1 MDDIITSIIS
11 YINDIIY
18 IFAID
23 FRISI
28 KDMTKDLIK
37 LLISEYQAYAS
48 QVDLIT
54 RDVEFVD
61 GLNYVLVGLRHAGKS
76 YLMFQRIAQLIE
88 QGHKKEEILYFNF
101 EDDRIDS
108 LEVEDLD
115 LIKTCYEEMYDSCPI
130 FFLDEIQLVDRWEKF
145 ARRLADQK
153 YQVYITGSN
162 AKMLSSEIAT
172 TLGGRYMIHEVFPYS
187 LQEYLKAN
195 SIDIHAKNAIFTS
208 GKQIVKLANSYF
220 QYGGLPETV
229 GMKEPRPWMSNLF
242 SKIFFGDLVARYKIR
257 NDFALR
263 VMIRKM
269 AESVKQPL
277 SYNRIASI
285 VSSTGKKLST
295 DAAIDYVEYMAETW
309 LILPYE
315 NLYGKLQDKEANR
328 KYYFT
333 DNGLLHLFL
342 VDANTSLLENIVAV
356 TLRRK
361 YGDGSYFWNSKNTEI
376 DFVVPEEKLAVQVA
390 YSMADADTFKRE
402 TDGLIKLL
410 SIQPISKMMVV
421 TMDEE
426 SIVEKDGFHI
436 EIVPLWKWLLRF

>member
-1 MDDIITSIIS
+1 
-11 YINDIIY
+11 
-18 IFAID
+18 
-23 FRISI
+23 
-28 KDMTKDLIK
+28 MTKDLIK
-37 LLISEYQAYAS
+37 SLISEYQVYVS
-48 QVDLIT
+48 QVELIP
-54 RDVEFVD
+54 RNVELVD
-61 GLNYVLVGLRHAGKS
+61 GLNYVFVGLRHAGKS

-108 LEVEDLD
+108 LDVKDLD
-115 LIKTCYEEMYDSCPI
+115 LIKTCYEEMYDSRPI
-130 FFLDEIQLVDRWEKF
+130 FFLDEIQLIDRWEKF

-172 TLGGRYMIHEVFPYS
+172 TLGGRYMIHEVYPYS
-187 LQEYLKAN
+187 LQEYLNAN
-195 SIDIHAKNAIFTS
+195 GIDIHEKNALFTS
-208 GKQIVKLANSYF
+208 GKKIVKLANTYF
-220 QYGGLPETV
+220 QHGGLPETV
-229 GMKEPRPWMSNLF
+229 GMKEPRSWMSNLF
-242 SKIFFGDLVARYKIR
+242 SKIFFGDLVARYRIR
-257 NDFALR
+257 NDYALR

-295 DAAIDYVEYMAETW
+295 DAAIDYVEYMTETW

-315 NLYGKLQDKEANR
+315 NLYGKLQDKESNR

-342 VDANTSLLENIVAV
+342 VDANTSLLENIVAI

-361 YGDGSYFWNSKNTEI
+361 YGDGSYFWNSKNAEV
-376 DFVVPEEKLAVQVA
+376 DFVVPEEKLAVQVS

-402 TDGLIKLL
+402 TDAMIKLDSVL
-410 SIQPISKMMVV
+410 SISKMIVV
-421 TMDEE
+421 TMEEE
-426 SIVEKDGFHI
+426 SFVEKDGYHI
-436 EIVPLWKWLLRF
+436 KLVPLWKWLLRF

>member
-1 MDDIITSIIS
+1 
-11 YINDIIY
+11 
-18 IFAID
+18 
-23 FRISI
+23 
-28 KDMTKDLIK
+28 MTKDLIK
-37 LLISEYQAYAS
+37 SLISEYQVYVS
-48 QVDLIT
+48 QVELIP
-54 RDVEFVD
+54 RNVELVD
-61 GLNYVLVGLRHAGKS
+61 GLNYVFVGLRHAGKS

-108 LEVEDLD
+108 LDVKDLD
-115 LIKTCYEEMYDSCPI
+115 LIKTCYEEMYDSRPI

-172 TLGGRYMIHEVFPYS
+172 TLGGRYMIHEVYPYS
-187 LQEYLKAN
+187 FQEYLNAN
-195 SIDIHAKNAIFTS
+195 GIDIHEKNALFTF
-208 GKQIVKLANSYF
+208 GKQIVKLANTYF
-220 QYGGLPETV
+220 QHGGLPETV
-229 GMKEPRPWMSNLF
+229 GMKEPRSWMSNLF
-242 SKIFFGDLVARYKIR
+242 SKIFFGDLVARYRIR
-257 NDFALR
+257 NDYALR

-295 DAAIDYVEYMAETW
+295 DAAIDYVEYMTETW

-315 NLYGKLQDKEANR
+315 NLYGKLQDKESNR

-342 VDANTSLLENIVAV
+342 VDANTSLLENIVAI

-361 YGDGSYFWNSKNTEI
+361 YGDGSYFWNSKNTEV
-376 DFVVPEEKLAVQVA
+376 DFVVPEEKLAVQVS

-402 TDGLIKLL
+402 TDAMIKLDSVL
-410 SIQPISKMMVV
+410 SISKMIVV
-421 TMDEE
+421 TMEEE
-426 SIVEKDGFHI
+426 SFVEKDGYHI
-436 EIVPLWKWLLRF
+436 EFVPLWKWLLRF

>member
-1 MDDIITSIIS
+1 
-11 YINDIIY
+11 
-18 IFAID
+18 
-23 FRISI
+23 
-28 KDMTKDLIK
+28 MTKDLIK
-37 LLISEYQAYAS
+37 LLISEYQAYVS
-48 QVDLIT
+48 QVDLIP
-54 RDVEFVD
+54 REVKLVD
-61 GLNYVLVGLRHAGKS
+61 GLNYVFVGLRHAGKS

-108 LEVEDLD
+108 LEVKDLD
-115 LIKTCYEEMYDSCPI
+115 LIKTCYEEMYDSRPI

-172 TLGGRYMIHEVFPYS
+172 TLGGRYMIQEVYPYS
-187 LQEYLKAN
+187 LQEYLKA
-195 SIDIHAKNAIFTS
+195 SGIDLHEKNVIFTS
-208 GKQIVKLANSYF
+208 GKQIVKLTNSYF
-220 QYGGLPETV
+220 LHGGLPETV
-229 GMKEPRPWMSNLF
+229 GMKEPRSWMSNLF

-257 NDFALR
+257 NDYALR

-269 AESVKQPL
+269 AENVKQPL

-285 VSSTGKKLST
+285 VSSTGKKIST
-295 DAAIDYVEYMAETW
+295 DAVIDYVGHMTDTW

-315 NLYGKLQDKEANR
+315 NLYGKLQDKESNR

-342 VDANTSLLENIVAV
+342 VDANTALLENIVAV

-361 YGDGSYFWNSKNTEI
+361 YGQGSYFWNSKNAEV
-376 DFVVPEEKLAVQVA
+376 DFIVPEEELAVQVS
-390 YSMADADTFKRE
+390 YSMTDDDTFRRE
-402 TDGLIKLL
+402 TDALIKLH
-410 SIQPISKMMVV
+410 SVQPISKMTVV
-421 TMDEE
+421 TMEE
-426 SIVEKDGFHI
+426 ERIVEKEGFRI
-436 EIVPLWKWLLRF
+436 ELVPLWKWLLRL

>member
-1 MDDIITSIIS
+1 
-11 YINDIIY
+11 
-18 IFAID
+18 
-23 FRISI
+23 
-28 KDMTKDLIK
+28 MTKDLIK
-37 LLISEYQAYAS
+37 LLISEYQAYVS
-48 QVDLIT
+48 QVELIP
-54 RDVEFVD
+54 RNVELVD
-61 GLNYVLVGLRHAGKS
+61 GLNYVFVGLRHAGKS
-76 YLMFQRIAQLIE
+76 YLMFQRIAQLIK

-108 LEVEDLD
+108 LDVKDLD
-115 LIKTCYEEMYDSCPI
+115 LIKTCYEEMYDSRPI

-172 TLGGRYMIHEVFPYS
+172 TLGGRYMIHEVYPYS
-187 LQEYLKAN
+187 FQEYLNAN
-195 SIDIHAKNAIFTS
+195 GIDIDEKNAIFTF
-208 GKQIVKLANSYF
+208 GKQIVKLANTYF
-220 QYGGLPETV
+220 QHGGLPETV
-229 GMKEPRPWMSNLF
+229 GMKEPRSWMSNLF
-242 SKIFFGDLVARYKIR
+242 SKIFFGDLVARYRIR
-257 NDFALR
+257 NDYALR

-295 DAAIDYVEYMAETW
+295 DAAIDYVEYMTETW
-309 LILPYE
+309 FILPYE
-315 NLYGKLQDKEANR
+315 NLYGKLQDKESNR

-342 VDANTSLLENIVAV
+342 IDANTSLLENIVAV

-361 YGDGSYFWNSKNTEI
+361 YGDGSYFWNSKNAEV
-376 DFVVPEEKLAVQVA
+376 DFVVPEEGLAVQVS

-402 TDGLIKLL
+402 TDGLLKLH
-410 SIQPISKMMVV
+410 SVQPINKMIVV
-421 TMDEE
+421 TMEEE
-426 SIVEKDGFHI
+426 SIVEKDGCHI
-436 EIVPLWKWLLRF
+436 ELVPLWKWLLRF

>member
-1 MDDIITSIIS
+1 
-11 YINDIIY
+11 
-18 IFAID
+18 
-23 FRISI
+23 
-28 KDMTKDLIK
+28 MTKDLIK
-37 LLISEYQAYAS
+37 LLISEYQAYVS
-48 QVDLIT
+48 QVELIP
-54 RDVEFVD
+54 RNVELVD
-61 GLNYVLVGLRHAGKS
+61 GLNYVFVGLRHAGKS

-108 LEVEDLD
+108 LDVKDLD
-115 LIKTCYEEMYDSCPI
+115 LIKTCYEEMYDSRPI

-172 TLGGRYMIHEVFPYS
+172 TLGGRYMIHEVYPYS
-187 LQEYLKAN
+187 FQEYLNAN
-195 SIDIHAKNAIFTS
+195 GIDIHEKNALFTF
-208 GKQIVKLANSYF
+208 GKQIVKLANTYF
-220 QYGGLPETV
+220 QHGGLPETV
-229 GMKEPRPWMSNLF
+229 GMKEPRSWMSNLF
-242 SKIFFGDLVARYKIR
+242 GKIFFGDLVARYRIR
-257 NDFALR
+257 NDYALR

-295 DAAIDYVEYMAETW
+295 DAAIDYVEYMTESW

-315 NLYGKLQDKEANR
+315 NLYGKLQDKESNR
-328 KYYFT
+328 KYYFI

-342 VDANTSLLENIVAV
+342 IDANTSLLENIVAV

-361 YGDGSYFWNSKNTEI
+361 YGAGSYFWNSKNAEV
-376 DFVVPEEKLAVQVA
+376 DFVVPEEGLAIQVS

-402 TDGLIKLL
+402 TDALIKLGSVR
-410 SIQPISKMMVV
+410 SITKIVVV
-421 TMDEE
+421 TMEEE
-426 SIVEKDGFHI
+426 SCVEKDGYHI
-436 EIVPLWKWLLRF
+436 ELVPLWKWLLSF

>member
-1 MDDIITSIIS
+1 
-11 YINDIIY
+11 
-18 IFAID
+18 
-23 FRISI
+23 
-28 KDMTKDLIK
+28 MTKDLIK
-37 LLISEYQAYAS
+37 LLISEYQAYVS
-48 QVDLIT
+48 QVDLIP
-54 RDVEFVD
+54 REVKLVD
-61 GLNYVLVGLRHAGKS
+61 GLNYVFVGLRHAGKS

-108 LEVEDLD
+108 LEVKDLD
-115 LIKTCYEEMYDSCPI
+115 LIKTCYEEMYDSRPI

-172 TLGGRYMIHEVFPYS
+172 TLGGRYMIQEVYPYS
-187 LQEYLKAN
+187 LQEYLKA
-195 SIDIHAKNAIFTS
+195 SGIDLHEKNVIFTS
-208 GKQIVKLANSYF
+208 GKQIVKLTNSYF
-220 QYGGLPETV
+220 LHGGLPETV
-229 GMKEPRPWMSNLF
+229 GMKEPRSWMSNLF

-257 NDFALR
+257 NDYALR

-269 AESVKQPL
+269 AENVKQPL

-285 VSSTGKKLST
+285 VSSTGKKIST
-295 DAAIDYVEYMAETW
+295 DAVIDYVGHMTDTW

-315 NLYGKLQDKEANR
+315 NLYGKLQDKETNR

-342 VDANTSLLENIVAV
+342 VDANTALLENIVAV

-361 YGDGSYFWNSKNTEI
+361 YGQGSYFWNSKNAEV
-376 DFVVPEEKLAVQVA
+376 DFIVPEEELAVQVS
-390 YSMADADTFKRE
+390 YSMTDDDTFRRE
-402 TDGLIKLL
+402 TDALIKLH
-410 SIQPISKMMVV
+410 SVQPISKMTVV
-421 TMDEE
+421 TMEE
-426 SIVEKDGFHI
+426 ERIVEKEGFRI
-436 EIVPLWKWLLRF
+436 ELVPLWKWLLRL

>member
-1 MDDIITSIIS
+1 M
-11 YINDIIY
+11 
-18 IFAID
+18 
-23 FRISI
+23 
-28 KDMTKDLIK
+28 
-37 LLISEYQAYAS
+37 LISEYQAYVS
-48 QVDLIT
+48 QVELIP
-54 RDVEFVD
+54 RNVELVD
-61 GLNYVLVGLRHAGKS
+61 GLNYVFVGLRHAGKS

-108 LEVEDLD
+108 LDVKDLD
-115 LIKTCYEEMYDSCPI
+115 LIKTCYEEMYDSRPI

-172 TLGGRYMIHEVFPYS
+172 TLGGRYMIHEVYPYS
-187 LQEYLKAN
+187 LQEYLNAN
-195 SIDIHAKNAIFTS
+195 GIDIHEKNALFTF
-208 GKQIVKLANSYF
+208 GKQIVKLANTYF
-220 QYGGLPETV
+220 QHGGLPETV
-229 GMKEPRPWMSNLF
+229 GMKEPRSWMSNLF
-242 SKIFFGDLVARYKIR
+242 SKIFFGDLVARYRIR
-257 NDFALR
+257 NDYALR

-269 AESVKQPL
+269 AESIKQPL

-295 DAAIDYVEYMAETW
+295 DAAIDYVEYMTETW

-315 NLYGKLQDKEANR
+315 NLYGKLQDKESNR

-342 VDANTSLLENIVAV
+342 IDANTSLLENIVAV

-361 YGDGSYFWNSKNTEI
+361 YGDGSYFWNSKNAEV
-376 DFVVPEEKLAVQVA
+376 DFVVPEEGLAVQVS

-402 TDGLIKLL
+402 TDALIKLDSVQ
-410 SIQPISKMMVV
+410 SITKMVVV
-421 TMDEE
+421 TMEE
-426 SIVEKDGFHI
+426 DSCVEKDGYHI
-436 EIVPLWKWLLRF
+436 ELVPLWKWLLMF

>member
-1 MDDIITSIIS
+1 
-11 YINDIIY
+11 
-18 IFAID
+18 
-23 FRISI
+23 
-28 KDMTKDLIK
+28 MTKDLIK
-37 LLISEYQAYAS
+37 VLISEYQDFVS
-48 QVDLIT
+48 QVELIP
-54 RDVEFVD
+54 RDVELMD
-61 GLNYVLVGLRHAGKS
+61 GLNYVFVGLRHAGKS
-76 YLMFQRIAQLIE
+76 YLMFQRIAQLIA

-108 LEVEDLD
+108 LDVSDLD
-115 LIKTCYEEMYDSCPI
+115 LIKTCYEEMYDNRPI
-130 FFLDEIQLVDRWEKF
+130 FFLDEIQLVDMWEKF

-172 TLGGRYMIHEVFPYS
+172 TLGGRYMIHEVYPYS
-187 LQEYLKAN
+187 LKEYLKVN
-195 SIDIHAKNAIFTS
+195 GIDINEKNSTYKY
-208 GKQIVKLANSYF
+208 GKQIVKLTNLYF
-220 QYGGLPETV
+220 QHGGLPETV
-229 GMKEPRPWMSNLF
+229 GMKEPRSWMSNLF
-242 SKIFFGDLVARYKIR
+242 SKIFFGDLVARYRIR

-277 SYNRIASI
+277 SYSRIASI

-295 DAAIDYVEYMAETW
+295 DAAIDYVGYMAESW

-315 NLYGKLQDKEANR
+315 NLYGKLQDKESNR

-342 VDANTSLLENIVAV
+342 IDANTSLLENIVAV

-361 YGDGSYFWNSKNTEI
+361 YGDGSYFWNSKNAEV
-376 DFVVPEEKLAVQVA
+376 DFVVPEEGLAVQVS

-402 TDGLIKLL
+402 TDGLIKL
-410 SIQPISKMMVV
+410 SSVQPVKRMIVV

-426 SIVEKDGFHI
+426 RIAEKEGFQI
-436 EIVPLWKWLLRF
+436 ELIPLWKWLLEF

>member
-1 MDDIITSIIS
+1 
-11 YINDIIY
+11 
-18 IFAID
+18 
-23 FRISI
+23 
-28 KDMTKDLIK
+28 MTKDLVK
-37 LLISEYQAYAS
+37 LLISEYQAYVS
-48 QVDLIT
+48 HVELFP
-54 RDVEFVD
+54 RDVEFED
-61 GLNYVLVGLRHAGKS
+61 GLNYVFVGLRHAGKS

-108 LEVEDLD
+108 LEVKDLD
-115 LIKTCYEEMYDSCPI
+115 LIKTCYEEMYDSKPI
-130 FFLDEIQLVDRWEKF
+130 FFLDEIQLVERWEKF

-172 TLGGRYMIHEVFPYS
+172 TLGGRYMINEVYPYS
-187 LQEYLKAN
+187 FREYLRAN
-195 SIDIHAKNAIFTS
+195 GIDVSEKNAEFS
-208 GKQIVKLANSYF
+208 AGKQIVKLANSYF
-220 QYGGLPETV
+220 QHGGLPETV

-257 NDFALR
+257 NDYALR

-295 DAAIDYVEYMAETW
+295 DAAIDYVGYMTETW

-315 NLYGKLQDKEANR
+315 NLYGKLQDKESNR

-342 VDANTSLLENIVAV
+342 VDAGTSLLENIVAI

-361 YGDGSYFWNSKNTEI
+361 YGDGCYFWNSLNADV
-376 DFVVPEEKLAVQVA
+376 DFVVPEEKMAVQVS
-390 YSMADADTFKRE
+390 YSMADMDTFKRE
-402 TDGLIKLL
+402 TDGLIKLH
-410 SIQPISKMMVV
+410 SVQQVDKMTVV

-436 EIVPLWKWLLRF
+436 ELVPLWKWLLKF

>member
-1 MDDIITSIIS
+1 
-11 YINDIIY
+11 
-18 IFAID
+18 
-23 FRISI
+23 
-28 KDMTKDLIK
+28 MTKDLIK
-37 LLISEYQAYAS
+37 LLISEYQSYVS
-48 QVDLIT
+48 GVELIP

-61 GLNYVLVGLRHAGKS
+61 GLNYVFVGLRHAGKS

-108 LEVEDLD
+108 LEVKDLD
-115 LIKTCYEEMYDSCPI
+115 LIKTCYEEMYDSRPI

-172 TLGGRYMIHEVFPYS
+172 TLGGRYMIYEVYPYS
-187 LQEYLKAN
+187 LKEYLKA
-195 SIDIHAKNAIFTS
+195 SGIDILEKNAMFVF
-208 GKQIVKLANSYF
+208 GKQIVKLTNTYF
-220 QYGGLPETV
+220 QHGGLPETV
-229 GMKEPRPWMSNLF
+229 GMKETRSWMSNLF
-242 SKIFFGDLVARYKIR
+242 SKIFFGDLVARYRIR
-257 NDFALR
+257 NDYALR

-269 AESVKQPL
+269 AESVKHPL

-295 DAAIDYVEYMAETW
+295 DAAIDYIGYMTDTW

-315 NLYGKLQDKEANR
+315 NLYGKLQDKETNR

-361 YGDGSYFWNSKNTEI
+361 YGDGSYFWNSKNAEV
-376 DFVVPEEKLAVQVA
+376 DFVVPEEKLAVQVS
-390 YSMADADTFKRE
+390 YSMTDANTSKRE
-402 TDGLIKLL
+402 IDGLIKLH
-410 SIQPISKMMVV
+410 SIQPINTMIVV
-421 TMDEE
+421 TMEE
-426 SIVEKDGFHI
+426 ENIVEKDGFHI
-436 EIVPLWKWLLRF
+436 ELVPLWKWLLKF

>member
-1 MDDIITSIIS
+1 
-11 YINDIIY
+11 
-18 IFAID
+18 
-23 FRISI
+23 
-28 KDMTKDLIK
+28 MTKDLIK
-37 LLISEYQAYAS
+37 LLISEYQSYVS
-48 QVDLIT
+48 GVELIP

-61 GLNYVLVGLRHAGKS
+61 GLNYVFVGLRHAGKS

-108 LEVEDLD
+108 LEVKDLD
-115 LIKTCYEEMYDSCPI
+115 LIKTCYEEMYDSRPI

-153 YQVYITGSN
+153 YPVYITGSN

-172 TLGGRYMIHEVFPYS
+172 TLGGRYMIYEVYPYS
-187 LQEYLKAN
+187 LKEYLKA
-195 SIDIHAKNAIFTS
+195 SGIDILEKNAMFVF
-208 GKQIVKLANSYF
+208 GKQIVKLTNTYF
-220 QYGGLPETV
+220 QHGGLPETV
-229 GMKEPRPWMSNLF
+229 GMKETRSWMSNLF
-242 SKIFFGDLVARYKIR
+242 SKIFFGDLVARYRIR
-257 NDFALR
+257 NDYALR

-295 DAAIDYVEYMAETW
+295 DAAIDYIGYMTDTW

-315 NLYGKLQDKEANR
+315 NLYGKLQDKETNR

-342 VDANTSLLENIVAV
+342 VDANTFLLENIVAV

-361 YGDGSYFWNSKNTEI
+361 YGDGSYFWNSKNAEV
-376 DFVVPEEKLAVQVA
+376 DFVVPEEKLAVQVS
-390 YSMADADTFKRE
+390 YSMTDANTSKRE
-402 TDGLIKLL
+402 IDGLIKLH
-410 SIQPISKMMVV
+410 SIQPISRMIVV
-421 TMDEE
+421 TMEE
-426 SIVEKDGFHI
+426 ENIVEKDGFHI
-436 EIVPLWKWLLRF
+436 ELVPLWKWLLKF

>member
-1 MDDIITSIIS
+1 
-11 YINDIIY
+11 
-18 IFAID
+18 
-23 FRISI
+23 
-28 KDMTKDLIK
+28 MTKDLIK
-37 LLISEYQAYAS
+37 LLISEYQSYVS
-48 QVDLIT
+48 QVELIP
-54 RDVEFVD
+54 RDVELVD
-61 GLNYVLVGLRHAGKS
+61 GLNYVFVGLRHAGKS
-76 YLMFQRIAQLIE
+76 YLMFQRIAQLVK

-108 LEVEDLD
+108 LEVKDLD
-115 LIKTCYEEMYDSCPI
+115 LIKTCYEEMYDTRPI

-172 TLGGRYMIHEVFPYS
+172 TLGGRYMIQEVYPYS
-187 LQEYLKAN
+187 LQEYLKA
-195 SIDIHAKNAIFTS
+195 SGIDIHEKNVIFTL
-208 GKQIVKLANSYF
+208 GKQIVRLTNSYF
-220 QYGGLPETV
+220 QHGGLPETV

-242 SKIFFGDLVARYKIR
+242 GKIFFGDLVARYKIR
-257 NDFALR
+257 NDYALR

-285 VSSTGKKLST
+285 VSSTGKKIST
-295 DAAIDYVEYMAETW
+295 DAVIDYVGHMTDTW

-315 NLYGKLQDKEANR
+315 NLYGKLQDKETNR

-342 VDANTSLLENIVAV
+342 VDASTSLLENIVAI

-361 YGDGSYFWNSKNTEI
+361 YGDGSYFWNSKNAEV
-376 DFVVPEEKLAVQVA
+376 DFVVPEEELALQVS

-402 TDGLIKLL
+402 TDGLIKLH
-410 SIQPISKMMVV
+410 SVQSVSKMMVV
-421 TMDEE
+421 TMEEE
-426 SIVEKDGFHI
+426 STVEIDGLHI
-436 EIVPLWKWLLRF
+436 EIVPLWKWLLKL